1 MGKTYTPASV
11 GVFLFLASLT
21 LQILHN
27 VLSQLVLV
35 GFVVVAELHEAV
47 EFLMGYLEGYISVL
61 AGKGAMVFAAV
72 KLNFVHAAVVV
83 ICILVLKFLHTYF
96 GLAVFLGEHVLVAG
110 VTTFEVGPLVHLR
123 KLYADATYH
132 AALVGHGIDM
142 AILVTGKFAFQHRYA
157 VFCAYGHIS
166 FGLELEGKRLQGSF
180 HRDALKLHVFGLG

>member
-1 MGKTYTPASV
+1 MPKGKTYTPASV
-11 GVFLFLASLT
+11 GVFLFLALLT

-72 KLNFVHAAVVV
+72 KLNFAHAAAVV

-110 VTTFEVGPLVHLR
+110 VAAFEVGPLVHLGE
-123 KLYADATYH
+123 LYADATYH

-157 VFCAYGHIS
+157 VFGA
-166 FGLELEGKRLQGSF
+166 
-180 HRDALKLHVFGLG
+180 